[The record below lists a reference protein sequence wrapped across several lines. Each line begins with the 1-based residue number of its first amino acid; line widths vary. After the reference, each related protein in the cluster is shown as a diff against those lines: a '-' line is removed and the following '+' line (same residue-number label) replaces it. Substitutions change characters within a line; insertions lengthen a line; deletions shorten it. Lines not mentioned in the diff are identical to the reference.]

1 MPREERSARHR
12 VLIIDDEESTRLL
25 LARYLSK
32 DLKIEAQLAGT
43 CEQALRFAGDYAYDA
58 ILLDLLMPGI
68 GGLEAIDR
76 ILAMKDITPESKGP
90 EEFNRQRRFYANGM
104 GGLPIIGDADHVAK
118 SLADLS
124 NAGLTGIGI
133 SFINYLDELPFF
145 RDEVLPRLE
154 RLGVREPIRTT
165 LTSFDRGTP

>member
-1 MPREERSARHR
+1 MPREQRPARHR

-68 GGLEAIDR
+68 GGLEVLREIRSASPNAATPVVMISVVSDQETIER
-76 ILAMKDITPESKGP
+76 CLAAGASAYHVKPV
-90 EEFNRQRRFYANGM
+90 RRAE
-104 GGLPIIGDADHVAK
+104 IVA
-118 SLADLS
+118 SIQGQLA
-124 NAGLTGIGI
+124 ARRK
-133 SFINYLDELPFF
+133 P
-145 RDEVLPRLE
+145 PR
-154 RLGVREPIRTT
+154 
-165 LTSFDRGTP
+165 

>member
-1 MPREERSARHR
+1 MMPREERSAHHR

-68 GGLEAIDR
+68 GGLEVLKEIRGASPNAATPMVVISVVSDPEIIER
-76 ILAMKDITPESKGP
+76 CLAAGASAYHVKPV
-90 EEFNRQRRFYANGM
+90 RRAE
-104 GGLPIIGDADHVAK
+104 LVASIQK
-118 SLADLS
+118 QLAS
-124 NAGLTGIGI
+124 RRKP
-133 SFINYLDELPFF
+133 S
-145 RDEVLPRLE
+145 R
-154 RLGVREPIRTT
+154 
-165 LTSFDRGTP
+165 

>member
-1 MPREERSARHR
+1 MMPREQRPARHR

-68 GGLEAIDR
+68 GGLEVLREIRSASPNAATPVVMISVVSDQETIERCLAAGASAYHVKPVSRVEIVAAIQKQ
-76 ILAMKDITPESKGP
+76 LAA
-90 EEFNRQRRFYANGM
+90 RRR
-104 GGLPIIGDADHVAK
+104 P
-118 SLADLS
+118 S
-124 NAGLTGIGI
+124 
-133 SFINYLDELPFF
+133 
-145 RDEVLPRLE
+145 R
-154 RLGVREPIRTT
+154 
-165 LTSFDRGTP
+165 

>member
-32 DLKIEAQLAGT
+32 DLRIEAQLAGT

-68 GGLEAIDR
+68 GGLEVLREIRSAAPNAATPVLVISVVSDPETIER
-76 ILAMKDITPESKGP
+76 CLAAGASAYHVKPV
-90 EEFNRQRRFYANGM
+90 RRAE
-104 GGLPIIGDADHVAK
+104 IVASVQK
-118 SLADLS
+118 QLAS
-124 NAGLTGIGI
+124 RRKP
-133 SFINYLDELPFF
+133 S
-145 RDEVLPRLE
+145 R
-154 RLGVREPIRTT
+154 
-165 LTSFDRGTP
+165 

>member
-1 MPREERSARHR
+1 MPREQRPARHR

-68 GGLEAIDR
+68 GGLEVLREIRSASPNAATPVVMISVVSDPETIER
-76 ILAMKDITPESKGP
+76 CLAAGASAYHVKPV
-90 EEFNRQRRFYANGM
+90 RRAE
-104 GGLPIIGDADHVAK
+104 IVA
-118 SLADLS
+118 SIQGQLAS
-124 NAGLTGIGI
+124 RRKP
-133 SFINYLDELPFF
+133 S
-145 RDEVLPRLE
+145 R
-154 RLGVREPIRTT
+154 
-165 LTSFDRGTP
+165 

>member
-1 MPREERSARHR
+1 MPREQRPARHR

-68 GGLEAIDR
+68 GGLEVLKEIRSASPNAATPVVMISVVSDQETIERCLAAGASAYHVKPVSRVEIVAAIQKQ
-76 ILAMKDITPESKGP
+76 LAA
-90 EEFNRQRRFYANGM
+90 RRR
-104 GGLPIIGDADHVAK
+104 P
-118 SLADLS
+118 S
-124 NAGLTGIGI
+124 
-133 SFINYLDELPFF
+133 
-145 RDEVLPRLE
+145 R
-154 RLGVREPIRTT
+154 
-165 LTSFDRGTP
+165 

>member
-1 MPREERSARHR
+1 MPREQRPARHR

-68 GGLEAIDR
+68 GGLEVLREIRSAAPNAATPVLVISVVSDPETIER
-76 ILAMKDITPESKGP
+76 CLAAGASAYHVKPV
-90 EEFNRQRRFYANGM
+90 RRAE
-104 GGLPIIGDADHVAK
+104 IVA
-118 SLADLS
+118 SIQGQLAS
-124 NAGLTGIGI
+124 RRKP
-133 SFINYLDELPFF
+133 S
-145 RDEVLPRLE
+145 R
-154 RLGVREPIRTT
+154 
-165 LTSFDRGTP
+165 